1 MGAAAKSTGDTNP
14 VSSANPVYNVD
25 PLTGQPVSASGGA
38 TGPGTAAAAT
48 RVTFASDAPAIGVT
62 PSKLGTT
69 TRLPL
74 WATGQVLTTSATSA
88 ASTAITGTEVMISAT
103 QDCWIKIGATTP
115 TAAKD
120 TAGSM
125 FIAKGG
131 PYTFQLT
138 SGHLVAAVQDSAAG
152 KVSILPVA

>member
-1 MGAAAKSTGDTNP
+1 MGLMQYLAADLFNR
-14 VSSANPVYNVD
+14 VSV
-25 PLTGQPVSASGGA
+25 
-38 TGPGTAAAAT
+38 TAATPLPITGTVAT
-48 RVTFASDAPAIGVT
+48 TRT
-62 PSKLGTT
+62 PDKLETT
-69 TRLPL
+69 TRTPL

-103 QDCWIKIGATTP
+103 QDVWIKIGAATP

-125 FIAKGG
+125 FLKAGG